1 MCVVDYVREYK
12 ELFKL
17 FIMFGFVKSKRMTI
31 ARFKSG
37 LRYEIKKEISHKSLE
52 DVEDA
57 IETAIQFEKYVKFM
71 KKSMVS
77 KPKHHAELPRLH
89 AERIKQQ
96 GQPVETPKQ
105 RTKVPQTEARKLEQ
119 DADRSEQFAKK
130 VEQLKE
136 HVVNPKQQV
145 HELEQHA
152 TK

>member
-37 LRYEIKKEISHKSLE
+37 LRYEIKKEMSHRSLE

-77 KPKHHAELPRLH
+77 KPKHHA
-89 AERIKQQ
+89 
-96 GQPVETPKQ
+96 
-105 RTKVPQTEARKLEQ
+105 
-119 DADRSEQFAKK
+119 
-130 VEQLKE
+130 
-136 HVVNPKQQV
+136 
-145 HELEQHA
+145 
-152 TK
+152 